1 LAGAWNFAM
10 SDKFTIRFW
19 GVRGSIPC
27 PGPLTARFGGNTPC
41 VEVRCG
47 NRLVIFDGGTGIR
60 ALGNELVRRGE
71 ALDADILLSH
81 CHIDHV
87 NGIPFFAPFF
97 SDANRFRLW
106 AGHLLPDLNLENV
119 LRSLMSHPLFPI
131 EVEFFQADIRYRD
144 FQAGE
149 TLDLGDNVVVQTV
162 PLDHPGGATGY
173 RVDFAGKSFA
183 YVSDNEIRPA
193 GPDPRLIEL
202 IRGTN
207 LTVYDCTYI
216 DSEIGSKAGWG
227 HSTWRQGLALADAA
241 GIKTF
246 CLFHHAPEHDDAFM
260 DKIAFEAAAAR
271 KGTIVAVEG
280 SVIEL

>member
-1 LAGAWNFAM
+1 MSHNF
-10 SDKFTIRFW
+10 TVRFW

-27 PGPLTARFGGNTPC
+27 PGPSTARFGGNTPC

-47 NRLVIFDGGTGIR
+47 KRLIIFDAGTGIR
-60 ALGNELVRRGE
+60 ALGNELMKNGG

-97 SDANRFRLW
+97 SSANRFRIW
-106 AGHLLPDLNLENV
+106 AGHLLPDYNLEDA

-131 EVEFFQADIRYRD
+131 EVETFQADIRYRD
-144 FQAGE
+144 FAAGE
-149 TLDLGDNVVVQTV
+149 SIDLGDKVAIKTV

-183 YVSDNEIRPA
+183 YITDNEIRPS
-193 GPDPRLIEL
+193 GPDPRLVAL
-202 IRGTN
+202 TRGAD
-207 LTVYDCTYI
+207 LAVYDCTYT
-216 DSEIGSKAGWG
+216 DGEIASKAGWG
-227 HSTWRQGLALADAA
+227 HSSWRQGLVLADAA
-241 GIKTF
+241 DIKSF

-260 DKIAFEAAAAR
+260 DTIAFEAAGAR
-271 KGTIVAVEG
+271 KRTIVATEG
-280 SVIEL
+280 SIVEL

>member
-1 LAGAWNFAM
+1 MG
-10 SDKFTIRFW
+10 DKFTIHFW

-27 PGPLTARFGGNTPC
+27 PGPATARYGGNTPC

-47 NRLVIFDGGTGIR
+47 KRLVIFDAGTGIR
-60 ALGNELVRRGE
+60 ALGNELTQKGE

-97 SDANRFRLW
+97 SSANRFRLW
-106 AGHLLPDLNLENV
+106 AGHLLPDYNLEDA

-131 EVEFFQADIRYRD
+131 EVEVFKANIRYRD
-144 FQAGE
+144 FAAGE
-149 TLDLGDNVVVQTV
+149 RIDLGDNVVVRTV

-173 RVDFAGKSFA
+173 RLDFAGRSFA
-183 YVSDNEIRPA
+183 YITDNEIRPS
-193 GPDPRLIEL
+193 GPDPRLVKL
-202 IRGTN
+202 VHN
-207 LTVYDCTYI
+207 ADLVVYDCTYT
-216 DSEIGSKAGWG
+216 DSEIASKAGWG
-227 HSTWRQGLALADAA
+227 HSSWHQGLQLADAA
-241 GIKTF
+241 HIKSF

-260 DKIAFEAAAAR
+260 DMIAAEAEAAR

-280 SVIEL
+280 TIIEL

>member
-1 LAGAWNFAM
+1 M

-27 PGPLTARFGGNTPC
+27 PGPSTARFGGNTSC

-47 NRLVIFDGGTGIR
+47 DRLIICDGGTGLR
-60 ALGNELVRRGE
+60 PLGDSLMKSG
-71 ALDADILLSH
+71 APIDADILLSH

-87 NGIPFFAPFF
+87 NGVPFFAPFF
-97 SDANRFRLW
+97 VSGNTFRIW
-106 AGHLLPDLNLENV
+106 AGHLLPHFKLETT

-131 EVEFFQADIRYRD
+131 EVEVFQADIRYRD
-144 FQAGE
+144 FHAGD
-149 TLDLGDNVVVQTV
+149 TLDLGRKIAIRTV

-173 RVDFAGKSFA
+173 RLDFAGKSFA
-183 YVSDNEIRPA
+183 YLTDNEIRPA
-193 GPDPRLIEL
+193 GPDPRLVAL
-202 IRGTN
+202 ARGAD
-207 LTVYDCTYI
+207 LAVYDCTYT
-216 DSEIGSKAGWG
+216 DAEIGSKAGWG
-227 HSTWRQGLALADAA
+227 HSTWRQGLQFADAA

-260 DKIAFEAAAAR
+260 DKVALEAATVR

>member
-1 LAGAWNFAM
+1 M
-10 SDKFTIRFW
+10 SDRFTIRFW

-27 PGPLTARFGGNTPC
+27 PGPATARFGGNTPC

-47 NRLVIFDGGTGIR
+47 NRLIILDGGTGLR
-60 ALGNELVRRGE
+60 ELGHELTQSGE
-71 ALDADILLSH
+71 PLDADILLSH

-97 SDANRFRLW
+97 SGANTFRLW
-106 AGHLLPDLNLENV
+106 AGHLLPDLRLADA

-131 EVEFFQADIRYRD
+131 EVEVFKAGISYRD
-144 FQAGE
+144 FRAGE
-149 TLDLGDNVVVQTV
+149 TLDLGGHIAVKTL

-173 RVDFAGKSFA
+173 RVEFGGRAFA
-183 YVSDNEIRPA
+183 YLTDNEIRPS
-193 GPDPRLIEL
+193 GPDPRLVEFS
-202 IRGTN
+202 RGAD
-207 LTVYDCTYI
+207 LAVYDCTYT
-216 DSEIGSKAGWG
+216 DGEIASKAGWG
-227 HSTWRQGLALADAA
+227 HSSWRQGLRFADAA

-260 DKIAFEAAAAR
+260 DQVAFEAAAAR

-280 SVIEL
+280 SIIEL

>member
-1 LAGAWNFAM
+1 M
-10 SDKFTIRFW
+10 SKAFTIRFW

-27 PGPLTARFGGNTPC
+27 PGPATARFGGNTPC

-47 NRLVIFDGGTGIR
+47 NRLIIFDAGTGIR
-60 ALGNELVRRGE
+60 EFGSNLMQSGT

-87 NGIPFFAPFF
+87 NGIPFFAPFY
-97 SDANRFRLW
+97 SSANTFRLW
-106 AGHLLPDLNLENV
+106 AGHLLPKLKLEDA

-131 EVEFFQADIRYRD
+131 EVEVFQANIQYRD
-144 FQAGE
+144 YQAGE
-149 TLDLGDNVVVQTV
+149 TLDLGGGITV
-162 PLDHPGGATGY
+162 KTVALDHPGGATGY
-173 RVDFAGKSFA
+173 RLDYAGKSFA
-183 YVSDNEIRPA
+183 YLTDNEIRPS
-193 GPDPRLIEL
+193 GPDPRLVAL
-202 IRGTN
+202 ARGAD
-207 LTVYDCTYI
+207 LAVYDCTYN

-227 HSTWRQGLALADAA
+227 HSSWRQGLQFADQA

-246 CLFHHAPEHDDAFM
+246 CLFHHAPEHDDALM

-280 SVIEL
+280 SILEL

>member
-1 LAGAWNFAM
+1 M
-10 SDKFTIRFW
+10 SEKFTIRFW

-27 PGPLTARFGGNTPC
+27 PGPSTARFGGNTPC

-47 NRLVIFDGGTGIR
+47 NRLVIFDAGTGIR
-60 ALGNELVRRGE
+60 ALGNELEKKGE

-97 SDANRFRLW
+97 SPANRFRIW
-106 AGHLLPDLNLENV
+106 AGHLLPDLNLEDA

-144 FQAGE
+144 FKAGE
-149 TLDLGDNVVVQTV
+149 KLDLGDKIVVQTIR
-162 PLDHPGGATGY
+162 LDHPGGATGY
-173 RVDFAGKSFA
+173 RVDFAGRSFA
-183 YVSDNEIRPA
+183 YVTDNEIRPS
-193 GPDPRLIEL
+193 GPDPRLIEFT
-202 IRGTN
+202 RGTN
-207 LTVYDCTYI
+207 LTVYDCTYT
-216 DSEIGSKAGWG
+216 DSEIDSKAGWG
-227 HSTWRQGLALADAA
+227 HSSWRQGLELADAA

-260 DKIAFEAAAAR
+260 DKIRTAAEAAR
-271 KGTIVAVEG
+271 PGTIVAREG
-280 SVIEL
+280 LQIKVCRSARP